1 MNLMQDVYRFG
12 NIIVSSLSSL
22 LRVSSAK
29 KLYMK
34 KKKNRD
40 VSRYIYVYI
49 YIYVCVCVCVCVSVV
64 VVGVQ
69 HEANPSHIRPN
80 VA

>member
-1 MNLMQDVYRFG
+1 MNLMQDFYRFG

-40 VSRYIYVYI
+40 VSRYIYI
-49 YIYVCVCVCVCVSVV
+49 YMCVRVCVL
-64 VVGVQ
+64 
-69 HEANPSHIRPN
+69 
-80 VA
+80 